1 MNRVKYRLS
10 VKPLTEK
17 TENKPEYGEV
27 LVNTEDG
34 NISVMTSNG
43 VKSATKDINS
53 LIIIKEVLLSEMS
66 DKLEELNRT
75 IDNNVNLMNSL
86 RNVVDG
92 TNDSLIE
99 LKSKINTIY
108 SQLDVGKTNSK
119 YTLSL
124 LFEYYIILSN
134 LTVSMLDIYDEI
146 ERSKRFIEEIGYLD
160 NLLIEFKK
168 AIDTD
173 IANLKNIKTSVKAN
187 VDSRVYTTTFNSWK
201 DSLLNSYARLK
212 TTYGQVESLSFK
224 YNS

>member
-1 MNRVKYRLS
+1 MKYRLS
-10 VKPLTEK
+10 VKPLAEK

-168 AIDTD
+168 AIDAD